1 MNDEERTQAERGQ
14 QTQAQTRTQSERGRH
29 LSMIELVRIGRDVG
43 CEQRRSVL
51 AIEMAM
57 TGRGEKEMRLEW
69 TKFSVRGLSG
79 SCLGKSR

>member
-1 MNDEERTQAERGQ
+1 MV
-14 QTQAQTRTQSERGRH
+14 
-29 LSMIELVRIGRDVG
+29 ELVRIGRDVG

-57 TGRGEKEMRLEW
+57 TGRGEEEMRLEW